1 MNKGINLSLFDMFDL
16 DNDETNIIRENVE
29 KAGDLLKLNNN
40 DKEITINNENEKIC
54 IGTKVYIE
62 YNSVTY
68 IGEVYSIYNDGNTV
82 NVIFENKHSAFHIS
96 QVKKL

>member
-29 KAGDLLKLNNN
+29 NGEDLLKLNNN
-40 DKEITINNENEKIC
+40 DKEMIINNEKIC

-62 YNSVTY
+62 YNNNTY